1 MNNSQKRAFT
11 LVELLVVITIIG
23 LVSSAALV
31 MLKDTAEVKA
41 LAYTKKVMSA
51 YKSALAQKE
60 EDEYFTGFVNDF
72 GTMAPDSC
80 FLNNSCDTEKY
91 RFVKDYDDNSL
102 PAPKNHRFTKMNE
115 QDSSYF
121 SAPFMNSGTSPN
133 FKDDLSGSSDNI
145 NQVLYVGYQGDYI
158 GGDGDVLDGWN
169 TSIHQVVEH
178 NISVDNGDGKEFL
191 TLTSAGSDRHF
202 DDETTEAL
210 VREEFDLSKDLQSVE
225 ALYANDNN
233 LTHDKREFILKS
245 LRIKVCTDKAY
256 TSASDINI
264 SLLIYSPM
272 LYYVEDSTGETCTE
286 LNTTHAECDDGG
298 GSEAKKYIAYYTHD
312 KDFVYTDTKA
322 SGLKWHIGLMKM
334 QLFFNPDNNES
345 RLFINKG
352 GILDTTNDDLAY
364 DFNSSNTNLT
374 NSAFFDDF
382 TLIDANNTDL
392 DFTFESEPKDDNNP
406 FYIYGGTK
414 VVSLWEN
421 NSSGWSKTDTK
432 LVDFKPG
439 RQQLLEMGCE

>member
-1 MNNSQKRAFT
+1 MNSSQKRAFT

-51 YKSALAQKE
+51 YKAALAQKE

-80 FLNNSCDTEKY
+80 FFNNSCDTEKY
-91 RFVKDYDDNSL
+91 RFVKDADGNT
-102 PAPKNHRFTKMNE
+102 APKQHRFTKMNE
-115 QDSSYF
+115 QNSSYF
-121 SAPFMNSGTSPN
+121 PAPFMNSGTAPN
-133 FKDDLSGSSDNI
+133 FYDALDDSI

-158 GGDGDVLDGWN
+158 GGEDAVLDGWN

-178 NISVDNGDGKEFL
+178 NISVENGDGKEFL

-202 DDETTEAL
+202 DNGAEAAL
-210 VREEFDLSKDLQSVE
+210 VRKEFDLSKDEQSVE

-233 LTHDKREFILKS
+233 LTYDKKEFILKS

-256 TSASDINI
+256 TSANDVNI

-272 LYYVEDSTGETCTE
+272 LYYVEGSTGETCTE
-286 LNTTHAECDDGG
+286 LNTTHAECDSVD
-298 GSEAKKYIAYYTHD
+298 KKYIAYYIHD
-312 KDFVYTDTKA
+312 KDFHSTLDEKL
-322 SGLKWHIGLMKM
+322 SWHIGLMKM
-334 QLFFNPDNNES
+334 QLFFGNHNKS

-364 DFNSSNTNLT
+364 DFNSSDTNLT

-392 DFTFESEPKDDNNP
+392 DFSFESEPKDDDNP
-406 FYIYGGTK
+406 FYIYAGTK
-414 VVSLWEN
+414 VVSLWEQN
-421 NSSGWSKTDTK
+421 TSVWEEVDTK

-439 RQQLLEMGCE
+439 RQQFLEMGCE